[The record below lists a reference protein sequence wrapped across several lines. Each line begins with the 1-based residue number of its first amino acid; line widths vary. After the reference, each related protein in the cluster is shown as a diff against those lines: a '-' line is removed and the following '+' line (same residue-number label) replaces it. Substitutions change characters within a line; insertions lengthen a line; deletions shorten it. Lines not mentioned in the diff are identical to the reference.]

1 MDTTQQPEGE
11 SLDPSIFI
19 EVQQEHI
26 NSLTRENLM
35 LGTLVRQQKG
45 EIKALQDLLAQKDER
60 VPEEG

>member
-11 SLDPSIFI
+11 SLDPNIFI

-26 NSLTRENLM
+26 SSLTRENLM

-60 VPEEG
+60 VSDEE